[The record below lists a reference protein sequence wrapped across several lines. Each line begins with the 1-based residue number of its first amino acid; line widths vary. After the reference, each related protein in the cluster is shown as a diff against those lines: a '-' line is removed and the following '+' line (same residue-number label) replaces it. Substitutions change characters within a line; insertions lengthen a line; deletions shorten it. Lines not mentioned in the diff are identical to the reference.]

1 MTGSSHYEVIDI
13 HQDQAKREESEIA
26 APEINPETK
35 ETNTAESKTSSEE
48 EEELNTNINKETQNV
63 IANSSNEIFENL
75 AGDNETLLDLSDIFE
90 NIQHKEEGE
99 VEDISAAGQSV
110 PGPDLEE

>member
-1 MTGSSHYEVIDI
+1 M
-13 HQDQAKREESEIA
+13 
-26 APEINPETK
+26 INPETK

-90 NIQHKEEGE
+90 NIQDKEEGE
-99 VEDISAAGQSV
+99 VEDISAGGQSV